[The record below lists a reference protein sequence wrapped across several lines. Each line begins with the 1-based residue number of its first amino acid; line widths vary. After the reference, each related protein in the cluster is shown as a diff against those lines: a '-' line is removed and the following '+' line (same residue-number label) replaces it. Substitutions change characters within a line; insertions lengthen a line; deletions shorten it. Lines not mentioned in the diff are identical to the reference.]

1 MGNFI
6 LLFVSL
12 FLIWTGLV
20 FPITNQEVIMGI
32 ILSGAISLL
41 VALRI
46 KGKETYK
53 ISGIF
58 HLIKFII
65 IFTWELI
72 KANFAMAKIVL
83 SPSLPISPK
92 IVKIKT
98 DINFEMGRAMLCNA
112 ITLTPGTLTID
123 LIDDELFIHVVD
135 GDALENVNDISL
147 PFEKEL
153 KGAFDRWY
161 MF

>member
-6 LLFVSL
+6 LLFISM
-12 FLIWTGLV
+12 FLLWTGLV
-20 FPITNQEVIMGI
+20 FPITVQEVIMGV
-32 ILSGAISLL
+32 ILSGLISTL

-58 HLIKFII
+58 DLIKFII
-65 IFTWELI
+65 VFIGELI
-72 KANFAMAKIVL
+72 KANLAMAKIVL

-98 DINFEMGRAMLCNA
+98 SINFKFGRAMLANA

-123 LIDDELFIHVVD
+123 VIDDELYIHVVN
-135 GDALENVNDISL
+135 GNALENASDISL
-147 PFEKEL
+147 PFEKGL
-153 KGAFDRWY
+153 KGAFDK
-161 MF
+161 